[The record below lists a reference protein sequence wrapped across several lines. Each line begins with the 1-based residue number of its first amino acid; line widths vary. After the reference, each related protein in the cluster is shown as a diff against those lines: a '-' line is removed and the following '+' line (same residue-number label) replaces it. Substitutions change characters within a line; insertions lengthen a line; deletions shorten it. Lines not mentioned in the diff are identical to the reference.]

1 MVAPSVAASASPLLP
16 STNVNAEARG
26 KVAAI
31 YTFPKAKLP
40 RLGDT
45 HRACAELVWR
55 TFPAASQRAVCYRA
69 AAETGAASPD
79 TFARIL
85 NGETRH
91 IDFHLMQCVQI
102 IAAARGVAIP
112 PALAV
117 RIGAA

>member
-1 MVAPSVAASASPLLP
+1 MVALSGAASHPPASYADNGIE
-16 STNVNAEARG
+16 TCG

-40 RLGDT
+40 RLDDT
-45 HRACAELVWR
+45 HRACADLVWR
-55 TFPAASQRAVCYRA
+55 TFPAPSQRAVCYRA

-102 IAAARGVAIP
+102 IAASRGVAIP